1 MQLQLWEKCHR
12 LNIFGPNCI
21 WKCFKFR
28 CPVGSICILTLSVM
42 RPLLRVC
49 WLIIS
54 LAKCQSLRSHG
65 SDISPKVFPFLQ
77 TSIFC
82 ALFFLFFFPHVY
94 PFSYI
99 PLYCLWAVSLFS
111 ATSSHHWLTLT
122 ENTCRGW
129 DRLKK
134 QSNKLFLFEGFYF
147 QGEKWVKKKNIRPLL
162 LDSKHSIVAFL
173 SALKLKTKYF
183 SRKIKNTFYLVIV
196 KFSFPLQV
204 HYKIIN
210 IKFMWKCMHTY

>member
-1 MQLQLWEKCHR
+1 MKKVAILFHLTVLSKLSISFEPMKTGWQHSGLKATLWEKCHR

-82 ALFFLFFFPHVY
+82 ALFFLFFFSM
-94 PFSYI
+94 F
-99 PLYCLWAVSLFS
+99 
-111 ATSSHHWLTLT
+111 T
-122 ENTCRGW
+122 
-129 DRLKK
+129 
-134 QSNKLFLFEGFYF
+134 LFLTSLSTVSGLSLCF
-147 QGEKWVKKKNIRPLL
+147 QPLPL
-162 LDSKHSIVAFL
+162 IIDWLSHRTPAEDETDSKSNQI
-173 SALKLKTKYF
+173 
-183 SRKIKNTFYLVIV
+183 NCFYLKGFI
-196 KFSFPLQV
+196 FRGRSG
-204 HYKIIN
+204 
-210 IKFMWKCMHTY
+210 